1 MPKRNAVPA
10 KPTHFST
17 EPYVEIDGFA
27 IHAGDIIKIKGE
39 YGSSFK
45 FIGVT
50 TNKNTGASWIDCF
63 EISRGVCS
71 AFRSFKQERVKRVPT
86 RRKRAKRVV

>member
-1 MPKRNAVPA
+1 M
-10 KPTHFST
+10 
-17 EPYVEIDGFA
+17 EIDGFA

-45 FIGVT
+45 FVGIT
-50 TNKNTGASWIDCF
+50 TNNNTGASWVDCF

-71 AFRSFKQERVKRVPT
+71 AYRSFKQELVKRVPQ

>member
-1 MPKRNAVPA
+1 MPKRNAVLA

-71 AFRSFKQERVKRVPT
+71 ASSAVLMAAASGAPIKISN
-86 RRKRAKRVV
+86 

>member
-1 MPKRNAVPA
+1 MPKRNSVPVQ
-10 KPTHFST
+10 PTHFST
-17 EPYVEIDGFA
+17 EPYMEIDGFA
-27 IHAGDIIKIKGE
+27 IYAGDIIKIKGE

-45 FIGVT
+45 FIGIT
-50 TNKNTGASWIDCF
+50 TNNNTGAFWVDCF

-71 AFRSFKQERVKRVPT
+71 AYRSFKQERVKRVPV